1 MSVDRTQKQSH
12 IKIIVVHVIV
22 DAFGPSDSIDL

>member
-22 DAFGPSDSIDL
+22 DAFGLVIP